1 MWLGVCRVGARR
13 ASAHAAVLV
22 LPTGFNCVTRLVVAR
37 YGIIDCGAHNRAG
50 KKLVSDRL
58 TSRGFEL
65 QALLDAAVDAV
76 IIINHGGIIEV
87 FNHSATRLFG
97 YAPDEVLGR
106 NVKMLMTGAD
116 VERHDS
122 YLEQYLRTGIT
133 HIIGTGREVLGRRK
147 DGSLFPAFLSVGR
160 IAGSDP
166 PRFVGFIQDVTLRH
180 QTLLALQRESGRAN
194 QYLEAAQTMLVALD
208 LTHRVTLINRKG
220 CEVLGCDDKT
230 LLGADWFDR
239 VVPSDQRGKAGFE
252 MHALVERTPRR
263 PHHCEYSVMATS
275 GELRLIAWRCV
286 ALQDDT
292 GAVTGILCS
301 GDDVT
306 DSRRAEKE
314 ATETRERMMHVS
326 RLATM
331 GEMASGISHELNQPL
346 TAIANYAQACVRL
359 LASPG
364 ADLADVREA
373 LTQIS
378 GQALRAGEIIRRLR
392 ALVRKQSTQR
402 EQADINELI
411 KELDALARA
420 DARSSDVRV
429 ILNLGADL
437 PYVSL
442 DRVQIQQVLLNLL
455 RNSIDSLESI
465 RCGHR
470 DVIIRTGTS
479 SDGDVFVEIADSG
492 AGIAADVLP
501 HLFTPFATNKPQGT
515 GLGLAISR
523 TIVEA
528 HNGRLEYL
536 ANKPRGAV
544 FIVTLPR
551 EQGLPG

>member
-1 MWLGVCRVGARR
+1 MPDRS
-13 ASAHAAVLV
+13 ASEA
-22 LPTGFNCVTRLVVAR
+22 
-37 YGIIDCGAHNRAG
+37 
-50 KKLVSDRL
+50 
-58 TSRGFEL
+58 FEL

-76 IIINHGGIIEV
+76 ILVNHRGIIEV

-106 NVKMLMTGAD
+106 NVKILMPASD
-116 VERHDS
+116 SEHHDT
-122 YLEQYLRTGIT
+122 YLENYIRTGIA
-133 HIIGTGREVLGRRK
+133 HIIGAGREVHARRK

-160 IAGSDP
+160 IAGYDP
-166 PRFVGFIQDVTLRH
+166 PRFVGLLQDLTLRK
-180 QTLLALQRESGRAN
+180 QALAAVQRESNRAAR
-194 QYLEAAQTMLVALD
+194 YLEAAQTMLVALD

-220 CEVLGCDDKT
+220 CEVLGCDERS
-230 LLGADWFDR
+230 LLGADWFEM
-239 VVPSDQRGKAGFE
+239 VVPSEQRSKAVFE
-252 MHALVERTPRR
+252 MHTLAERTPHG
-263 PHHCEYSVMATS
+263 PHHCEYPVTATN

-286 ALQDDT
+286 GVQDDT

-364 ADLADVREA
+364 ADLIDVREA

-411 KELDALARA
+411 IELDALARA
-420 DARSSDVRV
+420 DARSSDVRIV
-429 ILNLGADL
+429 LKLGADL
-437 PYVSL
+437 PHVSL

-455 RNSIDSLESI
+455 RNSIDALEAIPPSQ
-465 RCGHR
+465 RE
-470 DVIIRTGTS
+470 VIIRTATGTAA
-479 SDGDVFVEIADSG
+479 GDVIVEIADTG
-492 AGIAADVLP
+492 TGMAADILP

-528 HNGRLEYL
+528 HRGRLEYR
-536 ANKPRGAV
+536 ANKPCGAV
-544 FIVTLPR
+544 FIVTLPS
-551 EQGLPG
+551 EQGVSA

>member
-1 MWLGVCRVGARR
+1 M
-13 ASAHAAVLV
+13 
-22 LPTGFNCVTRLVVAR
+22 
-37 YGIIDCGAHNRAG
+37 
-50 KKLVSDRL
+50 SDRPAPEA
-58 TSRGFEL
+58 FEL

-76 IIINHGGIIEV
+76 VLINHRGIIEV

-97 YAPDEVLGR
+97 YGSDEVLGR
-106 NVKMLMTGAD
+106 NVKILMTASD
-116 VERHDS
+116 SERHDS
-122 YLEQYLRTGIT
+122 HLENHVRTGIP
-133 HIIGTGREVLGRRK
+133 HIIGTAREVQARRK

-160 IAGSDP
+160 ISGCDP
-166 PRFVGFIQDVTLRH
+166 PRFVGFLQDLTLQKH
-180 QTLLALQRESGRAN
+180 ALAAVQRESDRAA

-220 CEVLGCDDKT
+220 CEVLGCEEKT
-230 LLGADWFDR
+230 LLGANWFDR
-239 VVPSDQRGKAGFE
+239 VVPSDQRRKVAIE
-252 MHALVERTPRR
+252 MDALAERTPDR
-263 PHHCEYSVMATS
+263 PHYSEYSVTATS

-286 ALQDDT
+286 ALHDDT

-306 DSRRAEKE
+306 DSRRSEKE

-346 TAIANYAQACVRL
+346 TAIANYAHACVRL
-359 LASPG
+359 LASPD
-364 ADLADVREA
+364 ADLIDVREA

-392 ALVRKQSTQR
+392 ALVRKQSTQH
-402 EQADINELI
+402 EQADLNELI

-420 DARSSDVRV
+420 DARSSDVRI

-437 PYVSL
+437 PHVSL
-442 DRVQIQQVLLNLL
+442 DRIQIQQVLLNLL
-455 RNSIDSLESI
+455 RNSIDALESI
-465 RCGHR
+465 PCGHR
-470 DVIIRTGTS
+470 EVTICTATDGAGDVI
-479 SDGDVFVEIADSG
+479 VEIADTG
-492 AGIAADVLP
+492 TGIAVDILP
-501 HLFTPFATNKPQGT
+501 HLFTPFATNKALGT

-528 HNGRLEYL
+528 HRGRLEYR

-544 FIVTLPR
+544 FIVTLPS
-551 EQGLPG
+551 EQGISG

>member
-1 MWLGVCRVGARR
+1 MDRV
-13 ASAHAAVLV
+13 
-22 LPTGFNCVTRLVVAR
+22 
-37 YGIIDCGAHNRAG
+37 
-50 KKLVSDRL
+50 
-58 TSRGFEL
+58 TSQAFEL
-65 QALLDAAVDAV
+65 EALLDAAVDAV
-76 IIINHGGIIEV
+76 ILINHRGIIEV
-87 FNHSATRLFG
+87 FNHSASRLFG
-97 YAPDEVLGR
+97 YDPDEVLGR
-106 NVKMLMTGAD
+106 NVKILMTESD
-116 VERHDS
+116 SERHDS
-122 YLEQYLRTGIT
+122 YLETYVRTGMA
-133 HIIGTGREVLGRRK
+133 HIIGTGREVGARRK

-160 IAGSDP
+160 IAGCDP
-166 PRFVGFIQDVTLRH
+166 PRFVGFLQDLTLRK
-180 QTLLALQRESGRAN
+180 QALAAVQRESDRAAR
-194 QYLEAAQTMLVALD
+194 YLEAAQTMLVALD

-220 CEVLGCDDKT
+220 CEILGCDENT
-230 LLGADWFDR
+230 LLGADWFDT
-239 VVPSDQRGKAGFE
+239 VVPSDQRIKTAFE
-252 MHALVERTPRR
+252 MRALAERTPHR
-263 PHHCEYSVMATS
+263 PYHCEYSVMATS

-286 ALQDDT
+286 AVQDDA

-314 ATETRERMMHVS
+314 ATETRDRMMHVS

-364 ADLADVREA
+364 ADLIDVREA

-420 DARSSDVRV
+420 DARSSDVRIV
-429 ILNLGADL
+429 LDLGANL
-437 PYVSL
+437 PHVSL

-455 RNSIDSLESI
+455 RNSIDALESI
-465 RCGHR
+465 PSGHR
-470 DVIIRTGTS
+470 EVIIRTVTGTA
-479 SDGDVFVEIADSG
+479 GDVVVEIADTGS
-492 AGIAADVLP
+492 GIAPDILP
-501 HLFTPFATNKPQGT
+501 HLFTPFATNKAQGT

-528 HNGRLEYL
+528 HRGRLEYR

-544 FIVTLPR
+544 FIVTLPS
-551 EQGLPG
+551 EQGLTG

>member
-1 MWLGVCRVGARR
+1 M
-13 ASAHAAVLV
+13 
-22 LPTGFNCVTRLVVAR
+22 
-37 YGIIDCGAHNRAG
+37 
-50 KKLVSDRL
+50 SDR
-58 TSRGFEL
+58 SDRQAFEL

-76 IIINHGGIIEV
+76 ILINHRGIIEV
-87 FNHSATRLFG
+87 FNHSATRLFA
-97 YAPDEVLGR
+97 YASDEVVGR
-106 NVKMLMTGAD
+106 NVNVLMTGSD
-116 VERHDS
+116 HERHDG
-122 YLEQYLRTGIT
+122 YLENYVRTGVA
-133 HIIGTGREVLGRRK
+133 HIIGTGREVEARRK
-147 DGSLFPAFLSVGR
+147 DGSVFPAFLSVGR
-160 IAGSDP
+160 IAGCDP
-166 PRFVGFIQDVTLRH
+166 PRFVGFIQDLTLRKH
-180 QTLLALQRESGRAN
+180 ALTAVQRESDRAA

-208 LTHRVTLINRKG
+208 LSLRVTLINRKG
-220 CEVLGCDDKT
+220 CEVLGCDQGT
-230 LLGADWFDR
+230 LLGADWFEM
-239 VVPSDQRGKAGFE
+239 VVPSDQRAKAAFE
-252 MHALVERTPRR
+252 MHALAERTPRR
-263 PHHCEYSVMATS
+263 PHHCEYPVRATS
-275 GELRLIAWRCV
+275 GESRLIAWRCV

-364 ADLADVREA
+364 ADLTDVREA

-411 KELDALARA
+411 RELDALARA
-420 DARSSDVRV
+420 DARSSDVRIV
-429 ILNLGADL
+429 VELGVDL
-437 PYVSL
+437 PHVSL

-455 RNSIDSLESI
+455 RNSIDALESI
-465 RCGHR
+465 PSDHR
-470 DVIIRTGTS
+470 EVVIRTVAGIAGDVI
-479 SDGDVFVEIADSG
+479 VEIADTG
-492 AGIAADVLP
+492 TGIAPDILP
-501 HLFTPFATNKPQGT
+501 HLFTPFATNKAQGT

-528 HNGRLEYL
+528 HRGRLDYR
-536 ANKPRGAV
+536 ANEPRGAV
-544 FIVTLPR
+544 FIVTLPS
-551 EQGLPG
+551 EQGISG